1 MLKVFMNV
9 FAQSGKSGGTLPGG
23 LPKRVTKKRNQ
34 PMPRNNNGRPVPERR
49 YIVPRSAMNGTRNRQ
64 ANQ

>member
-1 MLKVFMNV
+1 MLFLNV
-9 FAQSGKSGGTLPGG
+9 YAKGGSNTLPGG

-49 YIVPRSAMNGTRNRQ
+49 YIVPRSAINGTRNRQ